1 MVMPH
6 QMVVSSKE
14 NMTLASAAWMVMPH
28 QMVVSS
34 KENMTLASAAWMVM
48 PHQMV
53 ASSKEN
59 MTLASVQV
67 ATLILGMNLIF
78 WKGMHVR

>member
-1 MVMPH
+1 MPH

-14 NMTLASAAWMVMPH
+14 NMTLASAAWMVVPH

-34 KENMTLASAAWMVM
+34 KENMTLAS
-48 PHQMV
+48 
-53 ASSKEN
+53 
-59 MTLASVQV
+59 V

-78 WKGMHVR
+78 RKGIYVRR